1 VFITASVGIAAAG
14 TSAEELLRDAD
25 VAMYHAKTTG
35 KNRYALFSS
44 EMHADVSARLE
55 LEAAVQEALS
65 QHQFIL
71 HYQPIVDLRDTRVT
85 GAEALL
91 RWQHPV
97 RGLLPPALF
106 IPLLEESGQIKAVG
120 RWALGEACR
129 QMAEWQ
135 IEPGGPQYI
144 SVNLSVH
151 QLADEDIVA
160 EVRAALDHAGLAP
173 EHLVLELTET
183 AIMGDVELSAG
194 RLAAL
199 KALGV
204 RIAIDDFGTAYS
216 SLQYLQK
223 LPVDVLK
230 IAKPFID
237 GLAEGEQESVVPRAI
252 AELGHRLRLDM
263 VAEGIEHAEQLERL
277 QDLGCPH
284 GQGYLFS
291 RPVPPDQIRASFTE
305 PAAAA
310 ALALPAAD

>member
-1 VFITASVGIAAAG
+1 
-14 TSAEELLRDAD
+14 
-25 VAMYHAKTTG
+25 MYYAKTSG
-35 KNRYALFSS
+35 KNRHATFSA
-44 EMHADVSARLE
+44 EMHGDVSARLE
-55 LEAAVQEALS
+55 LEAAVQEALA
-65 QHQFIL
+65 QGQFVL
-71 HYQPIVDLRDTRVT
+71 HYQPIVDLRDTQLT

-106 IPLLEESGQIKAVG
+106 IPMLEETGQIKSVG

-129 QMAEWQ
+129 QMASWQ
-135 IEPGGPQYI
+135 ADPAAPQYV

-151 QLADEDIVA
+151 QLADEDIVG
-160 EVRAALDHAGLAP
+160 EVRAALDQADLAP
-173 EHLVLELTET
+173 ERVVLELTET
-183 AIMGDVELSAG
+183 AIMGDIELSAG
-194 RLAAL
+194 RLSAL

-230 IAKPFID
+230 IAKPFVD
-237 GLAEGEQESVVPRAI
+237 GLAEDEQDAVVPRAI
-252 AELGHRLRLDM
+252 AELGHRLHLDM
-263 VAEGIEHAEQLERL
+263 IAEGIEHSQQLERL

-291 RPVPPDQIRASFTE
+291 RPVPPDQLLATLISP
-305 PAAAA
+305 PAV
-310 ALALPAAD
+310 LALPAAD